1 MSAEQNLGKVPWL
14 EVKPMPNDCTPGP
27 WHLHDMESNT
37 VCGSDHLAIADCNA
51 SSRAQLEN
59 EDNARLIASAPDL
72 YEALD
77 NCVNGLGCQPGYV
90 NTLALQRAKQAL
102 ASARG
107 ETTEVKP

>member
-1 MSAEQNLGKVPWL
+1 
-14 EVKPMPNDCTPGP
+14 MPNKWTPGP
-27 WHLHDMESNT
+27 WDKLVHGERESRVGANT
-37 VCGSDHLAIADCNA
+37 LLAIVYSTFFRD
-51 SSRAQLEN
+51 REN
-59 EDNARLIASAPDL
+59 QEANARLIASAPDL